1 MLNRAI
7 ILFGITQGQPFF
19 LWVKKA
25 LRLLWLICNH
35 HHPYRQLPW
44 FLQSFS
50 SSWNLWIKVVTQPS
64 LMKVPIGV
72 IIQSKSTYYMILS
85 RINMHTHA
93 QRVHGN
99 TIIYNVCKKDCK
111 IVGIVYIS
119 GGQLNLFSFL
129 LSSTSFCF
137 YGFMDQ
143 LAIWM

>member
-25 LRLLWLICNH
+25 LRLLWLIYNH
-35 HHPYRQLPW
+35 HHPYRQPPW
-44 FLQSFS
+44 FPQSFS

-99 TIIYNVCKKDCK
+99 TITYNVCKKDCK
-111 IVGIVYIS
+111 VVGIVYIS
-119 GGQLNLFSFL
+119 GGQLRISFL
-129 LSSTSFCF
+129 FFPLRHLFV
-137 YGFMDQ
+137 FMGSW
-143 LAIWM
+143 IS

>member
-7 ILFGITQGQPFF
+7 ILFGITQEQPFF

-99 TIIYNVCKKDCK
+99 TIKYNVCKKDCK

-119 GGQLNLFSFL
+119 GGQLRISFL
-129 LSSTSFCF
+129 IFPLRHLFV
-137 YGFMDQ
+137 FMGSW
-143 LAIWM
+143 IS